1 MIPNKPSDLVFW
13 IGLACGVASIAVM
26 LAVLSSILS

>member
-13 IGLACGVASIAVM
+13 IGLTCGIASIGVM
-26 LAVLSSILS
+26 LAVLSSFLS